1 VSWRK
6 GLGLAGLLLVAL
18 FVVAQAVPYGRSRT
32 NPPTTAEPRW
42 DSPQT
47 RDLARRAC
55 FDCHSNLT
63 TWPWYSNVAP
73 VSWLVQRDVDEGRS
87 ELNFSE
93 WDRPQDVDAED
104 LVEKIRDGSMPPW
117 YYTIPHRGAKLTSA
131 EQDAL
136 VSGLTATLR
145 RSPPPGGGG

>member
-18 FVVAQAVPYGRSRT
+18 FVVAQAVPYGRSHT

-93 WDRPQDVDAED
+93 WDMPQDVDAED
-104 LVEKIRDGSMPPW
+104 LVEKIRDGSMPPG
-117 YYTIPHRGAKLTSA
+117 TTRSRTGERSSRVRSRMPSSA
-131 EQDAL
+131 
-136 VSGLTATLR
+136 V
-145 RSPPPGGGG
+145 